1 MTTVNGSTSPIVKA
15 SEEVIGVN
23 VENTN
28 GDNLG
33 KIREIMLDKHSGV
46 VKFVVLDFGGFLGI
60 GNKLF
65 AMPWEI
71 FSFDAARDCFVI
83 SVSKEKLESLEGFD
97 KDNWPNMAEA
107 TWGHSLYQQFDVKEN
122 VRAERSDWL

>member
-1 MTTVNGSTSPIVKA
+1 MAIQENPMHGIVKA
-15 SEEVIGVN
+15 SEEVIGVS

-28 GDNLG
+28 GDSLG
-33 KIREIMLDKHSGV
+33 KIREIMLDKHTGV

-71 FSFDAARDCFVI
+71 FSFNAPRDCFVI
-83 SVSKEKLESLEGFD
+83 SVPKEKLESLEGFD
-97 KDNWPNMAEA
+97 QDNWPNMADA
-107 TWGHSLYQQFDVKEN
+107 TWGSSLYKQFGIKESTQTG
-122 VRAERSDWL
+122 RSDWL